1 MAQRAV
7 RAFPSLAA
15 AKVVRAW
22 AALRVLSPDG
32 LPIYQQSRTASGAFI
47 VSCHSG
53 VTLAAIHALELAPLI
68 AAGALGEAQRAF
80 SADRFD
86 VPAAA

>member
-7 RAFPSLAA
+7 RAFPRLAT

-32 LPIYQQSRTASGAFI
+32 LPIYQQSRTAPGAFI

-80 SADRFD
+80 SAGRFD
-86 VPAAA
+86 ESAAA